1 MKITDR
7 VYMLDSTEGSHAYV
21 ILGKEVVLIDTSM
34 PGRAAKMLDEL
45 KRLSVR
51 PEDIKHI
58 LLTHHDVDHIGNA
71 AQLQQASGAAV
82 WASGEDIPFIY
93 GRKARPGIKRYL
105 SLFWKVPLPQAIN
118 PYPPDQQVGELQV
131 IATPGHTPGHVCL
144 LFQDVLFAGDLVAT
158 SNGQIKPSPAIMTW
172 NMPMLL
178 QSIKKVAPL
187 SFRWVCPA
195 HGMPLERSGLLEKMD

>member
-131 IATPGHTPGHVCL
+131 I
-144 LFQDVLFAGDLVAT
+144 
-158 SNGQIKPSPAIMTW
+158 KPSPAIMTW